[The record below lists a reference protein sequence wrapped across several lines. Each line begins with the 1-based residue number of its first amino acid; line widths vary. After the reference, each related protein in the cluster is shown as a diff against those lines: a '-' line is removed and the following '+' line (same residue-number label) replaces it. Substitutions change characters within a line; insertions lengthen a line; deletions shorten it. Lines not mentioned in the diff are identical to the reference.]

1 MVTQEEAQRSV
12 LVNQVAPW
20 FPGRSLPQN
29 SRALAPLPLGAA
41 RGAPAAPDVPE
52 PLSPHAVRDWAAARE
67 AAGGA
72 GAGVR
77 EEQEEEAAGPAER
90 AARALESLQALVA
103 WLPPLDAARA
113 QQSRADAGAAAEAV
127 AEGHGRSRPQTR
139 YTHRSY
145 KSRPRTRSAPEGRDV
160 EEDVRASLA
169 TLGRLA
175 AEGVITVE
183 HLEFCKVQA
192 ELRDAGGLARALR
205 RFRSS
210 HHLERRMDA
219 LRAQQAEARD
229 ALAAREEAWEL
240 EVVRAQSL
248 FDARFEE
255 LEARV
260 RARRELFRQLKARPA
275 PAPHT
280 PRRARRLPRA
290 RAAEGRGAG
299 RGAGHRR
306 PWTPRGWWCPSPT
319 RPWSHLTRRLQEASR
334 RRERAPAR
342 HLPPRHREERRGGAR
357 ARWGA
362 RGQGRGGGGACAWRG
377 CGGGRKKR
385 G

>member
-1 MVTQEEAQRSV
+1 VVTQEEAQRSV

-29 SRALAPLPLGAA
+29 PRALAPLPLGAA
-41 RGAPAAPDVPE
+41 RGAPAAPDMPE

-72 GAGVR
+72 GGEAR
-77 EEQEEEAAGPAER
+77 EEEEEEAAGPAER
-90 AARALESLQALVA
+90 AARALESLQTLVA

-113 QQSRADAGAAAEAV
+113 QQSRADAGAAAEAEAE

-145 KSRPRTRSAPEGRDV
+145 KSRPRTQSAPEGRDV

-183 HLEFCKVQA
+183 HLEACKVQA
-192 ELRDAGGLARALR
+192 ELLDAGGLARALR

-229 ALAAREEAWEL
+229 ALAAREETWEF
-240 EVVRAQSL
+240 EVVRAQSI

-255 LEARV
+255 LQARV
-260 RARRELFRQLKARPA
+260 RARRELFRKLKARPA
-275 PAPHT
+275 PAPA
-280 PRRARRLPRA
+280 PPGAAPPARARR
-290 RAAEGRGAG
+290 
-299 RGAGHRR
+299 
-306 PWTPRGWWCPSPT
+306 
-319 RPWSHLTRRLQEASR
+319 
-334 RRERAPAR
+334 
-342 HLPPRHREERRGGAR
+342 
-357 ARWGA
+357 
-362 RGQGRGGGGACAWRG
+362 
-377 CGGGRKKR
+377 
-385 G
+385 